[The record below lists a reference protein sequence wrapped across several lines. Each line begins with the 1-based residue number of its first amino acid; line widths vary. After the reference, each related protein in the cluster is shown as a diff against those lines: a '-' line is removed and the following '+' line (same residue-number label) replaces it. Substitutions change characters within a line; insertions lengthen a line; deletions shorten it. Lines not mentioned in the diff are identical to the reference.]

1 MTTDYRAIIIAE
13 QQHRDALRADW
24 VKAGM
29 SPQAAAADAQTWAN
43 LALWVEDKTLV
54 TPDWPLWASTTRRAA
69 RAAMK
74 AHVADLANPIDL
86 TDPIKAERANN
97 LTRLARHIAIFAS
110 QRGVE
115 DAIPKFLFALDL
127 AGTDA

>member
-74 AHVADLANPIDL
+74 AHVADI
-86 TDPIKAERANN
+86 TDPIKAERANA
-97 LTRLARHIAIFAS
+97 LARLARHIAIFAS
-110 QRGVE
+110 QRGVQ

>member
-1 MTTDYRAIIIAE
+1 MILEAAMTTDYRAIIIAE

-54 TPDWPLWASTTRRAA
+54 TPAGPSGPAPPAA
-69 RAAMK
+69 
-74 AHVADLANPIDL
+74 P
-86 TDPIKAERANN
+86 P
-97 LTRLARHIAIFAS
+97 AR
-110 QRGVE
+110 
-115 DAIPKFLFALDL
+115 P
-127 AGTDA
+127 